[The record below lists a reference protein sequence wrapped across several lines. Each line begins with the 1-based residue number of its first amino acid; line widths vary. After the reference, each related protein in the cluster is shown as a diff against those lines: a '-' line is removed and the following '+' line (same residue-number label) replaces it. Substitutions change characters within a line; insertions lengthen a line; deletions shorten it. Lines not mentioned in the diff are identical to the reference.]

1 MERYAQ
7 LITAHLIKVIYR
19 LHVLPCVAIKKI
31 KCDCGKFIEYT
42 DRVVGGSNA
51 QACTLVC
58 SKCGKEHQITFL
70 GFLSEIKNATLKR

>member
-1 MERYAQ
+1 MPVELPA
-7 LITAHLIKVIYR
+7 TKVIIHGR
-19 LHVLPCVAIKKI
+19 HRQLGMAVKKI

-51 QACTLVC
+51 QAGTLVC

-70 GFLSEIKNATLKR
+70 GFLSEIRGATLKR